1 VLGQLKFGVVLPF
14 IFYFNCGPSFFIYVF
29 LCFDF
34 LFLFLF
40 LFSFSFNFI
49 WFLYQIWYP
58 FIWLLFFNTFLDL
71 FFFFFFFNF
80 DSWFFIS
87 FIFYL
92 FFVFILLIA
101 FFYPF
106 LNIFILSLNILFYFL
121 SNFGPYYFKCS
132 LFIILLFYGVILDR
146 ELVKLTWVFLD
157 FFQCFIFKFFFQFYH
172 LKLDYWV
179 LSFLIFYALL
189 FLWGYLRQ
197 LVSQVILD
205 RKLVKLTRSDLD
217 FFPKFF
223 YLFNFNPFF

>member
-1 VLGQLKFGVVLPF
+1 LELSSHLFFILIVVLLF
-14 IFYFNCGPSFFIYVF
+14 LYMSFFVLIFCFCFCFCFCFRFHLILFGFYIKYDTHSFDCCF
-29 LCFDF
+29 LI
-34 LFLFLF
+34 LFLIC
-40 LFSFSFNFI
+40 SSS
-49 WFLYQIWYP
+49 
-58 FIWLLFFNTFLDL
+58 
-71 FFFFFFFNF
+71 FFFFNF
-80 DSWFFIS
+80 VSWFFIS

-101 FFYPF
+101 FFFYHF